1 MRANGAPISLED
13 LSSQS
18 FVALY
23 GDALLRQR
31 GHAEYFFN
39 GEEAAAL
46 GVQGNLGAA
55 HRAHPTTIT
64 TTTAA
69 AALGLTWRLLLPKQH
84 HGHCQQ
90 LGVVV
95 WAGQKRD

>member
-1 MRANGAPISLED
+1 
-13 LSSQS
+13 
-18 FVALY
+18 VALY